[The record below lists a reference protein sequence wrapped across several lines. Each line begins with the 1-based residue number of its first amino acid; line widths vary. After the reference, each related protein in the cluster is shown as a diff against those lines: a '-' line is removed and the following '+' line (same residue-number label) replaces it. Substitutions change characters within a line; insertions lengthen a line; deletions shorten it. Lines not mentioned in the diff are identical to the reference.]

1 MIRKNTSLFQAIK
14 ENKIGRKFEGIVSL
28 HPVIGSRKRNHY
40 TAMSDHTVI
49 TMFDPA
55 IAKIWVEDSLEG
67 TRLRASLLGRNQVNR
82 GTQILSNSTVNWQM
96 RRMIKGFASF
106 EIVDEDAAYFDVGG
120 FNQGFQSVKDRR
132 RGTRAASSTMTKYDA
147 DRFNDG
153 RGDRKMKTVG
163 MSEINEAEEDD
174 GCFEND
180 QQQYSDGEQDRSA
193 NNSARKIT
201 LGYTKSGRNL
211 IEAEV
216 QQVDEQADPA
226 KVNFTIQNPGS
237 IGEPSPINNEAHVAE
252 LQRHDQSNLQHD
264 DD

>member
-120 FNQGFQSVKDRR
+120 FNQDFL
-132 RGTRAASSTMTKYDA
+132 
-147 DRFNDG
+147 RFLE
-153 RGDRKMKTVG
+153 R
-163 MSEINEAEEDD
+163 
-174 GCFEND
+174 
-180 QQQYSDGEQDRSA
+180 QRSPPR
-193 NNSARKIT
+193 N
-201 LGYTKSGRNL
+201 KSCQLHHDKVRCRQ
-211 IEAEV
+211 V
-216 QQVDEQADPA
+216 Q
-226 KVNFTIQNPGS
+226 
-237 IGEPSPINNEAHVAE
+237 
-252 LQRHDQSNLQHD
+252 
-264 DD
+264 